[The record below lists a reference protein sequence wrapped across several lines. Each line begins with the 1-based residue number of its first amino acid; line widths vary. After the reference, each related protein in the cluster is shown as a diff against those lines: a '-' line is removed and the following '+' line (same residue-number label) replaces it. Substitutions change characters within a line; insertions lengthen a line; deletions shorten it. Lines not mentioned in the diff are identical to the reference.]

1 VAHVLID
8 QLSRASS
15 TLDAVLVT
23 WLKLEAGL
31 ECLHR
36 FVVFLLHLMTGA
48 FAGPSFDKLG
58 VEFDRMLGVF

>member
-1 VAHVLID
+1 MAHVLID

-15 TLDAVLVT
+15 ALDAVLVT

-36 FVVFLLHLMTGA
+36 FVVFLLHLMACT
-48 FAGPSFDKLG
+48 FAGPSFNELG
-58 VEFDRMLGVF
+58 VEFNRMLGIF

>member
-1 VAHVLID
+1 M
-8 QLSRASS
+8 
-15 TLDAVLVT
+15 TFDAVLVA
-23 WLKLEAGL
+23 WLKNGAGL

-48 FAGPSFDKLG
+48 FAGPSFDKLR